1 MEFLQKWLFRHA
13 HSPAGSH
20 ADDGRPPRRHDDHGG
35 HAPRPPRDAS
45 YGDPRYAQASGHEH
59 GESHAPRHDARHRSP
74 LSGVLRALAQHKTLV
89 GVAALLLLV
98 VAVGGVLGLVRFL
111 PLAGTL
117 AAGVAAPDLSALLTD
132 LPRLV
137 SMLLVDMPKAVL
149 DYLAPV
155 LQLKTALE
163 GKG

>member
-1 MEFLQKWLFRHA
+1 MEFLQKWLFRHT

-20 ADDGRPPRRHDDHGG
+20 ADQGRHPGRHHEHDWRS
-35 HAPRPPRDAS
+35 ARPHQDTPHR
-45 YGDPRYAQASGHEH
+45 DPRYAYAKEPEH
-59 GESHAPRHDARHRSP
+59 REHDGGPHGRSQRH
-74 LSGVLRALAQHKTLV
+74 GVLGSLAQHKVLLV
-89 GVAALLLLV
+89 VAALLVLV
-98 VAVGGVLGLVRFL
+98 VLFGGIVALVLVLPFLGTLGL
-111 PLAGTL
+111 LAG
-117 AAGVAAPDLSALLTD
+117 AQDLTALLTD

-163 GKG
+163 GKA

>member
-1 MEFLQKWLFRHA
+1 MDFLEKL
-13 HSPAGSH
+13 
-20 ADDGRPPRRHDDHGG
+20 
-35 HAPRPPRDAS
+35 
-45 YGDPRYAQASGHEH
+45 
-59 GESHAPRHDARHRSP
+59 
-74 LSGVLRALAQHKTLV
+74 LAQHKTLV

-98 VAVGGVLGLVRFL
+98 VAVGGVLGLVLLL
-111 PLAGTL
+111 PVIGTL
-117 AAGVAAPDLSALLTD
+117 VAGVGAPDLSALLTD

-163 GKG
+163 GKA

>member
-1 MEFLQKWLFRHA
+1 
-13 HSPAGSH
+13 
-20 ADDGRPPRRHDDHGG
+20 
-35 HAPRPPRDAS
+35 
-45 YGDPRYAQASGHEH
+45 
-59 GESHAPRHDARHRSP
+59 
-74 LSGVLRALAQHKTLV
+74 VLRALAQHKTLV